1 MRSRCGAPRDGFSH
15 MLYLPLFSWCLTLVV
30 SQWPR
35 LCVDGVKVAVRLG
48 ALGVVNPK
56 IGWIWKVFPQGV
68 KRRIPQL
75 CRGISCRRVDY
86 TPDVG
91 SCASGGVRG

>member
-1 MRSRCGAPRDGFSH
+1 MPRVMGFPTCFIS
-15 MLYLPLFSWCLTLVV
+15 PFFSWCLTLVV

-56 IGWIWKVFPQGV
+56 IGWIWKSVSQGV

-75 CRGISCRRVDY
+75 LPGFLRQRKYIMSFLL
-86 TPDVG
+86 
-91 SCASGGVRG
+91 GVKLWAIFVN